1 MKATCQSC
9 GKSFEAATKLA
20 KFCSGACRQREQ
32 RKRDAARAAALQQ
45 SKRPRLAVVGDDG
58 AKQPRRKPDGSRAN
72 HHKVVSHED
81 VPAAAE
87 DGGEVPSVLGA
98 VKGRLAELPD
108 SDWRKA
114 ACLRLAY
121 RMDHSQMD
129 TATALANLAAALA
142 KQMDEIAP
150 AEGEDD
156 FLAAIGDRV
165 AMKRRR

>member
-1 MKATCQSC
+1 MKVACQSC
-9 GKSFEAATKLA
+9 GKAFEAARKSQ
-20 KFCSGACRQREQ
+20 KFCSGACRQRAQ
-32 RKRDAARAAALQQ
+32 RKRDAIRSGAVVA
-45 SKRPRLAVVGDDG
+45 SKRPALAVVGDDG
-58 AKQPRRKPDGSRAN
+58 AKQPRRKADGSRAN
-72 HHKVVSHED
+72 HHKVASHED
-81 VPAAAE
+81 APAAG
-87 DGGEVPSVLGA
+87 DEVPSVLDA
-98 VKGRLAELPD
+98 VRGRLVELPD
-108 SDWRKA
+108 ADWRKA

>member
-1 MKATCQSC
+1 MRATCQSC
-9 GKSFEAATKLA
+9 GKTFEAVRKSQ
-20 KFCSGACRQREQ
+20 KFCSGACRQRAQ
-32 RKRDAARAAALQQ
+32 RKRDAIRSGGT
-45 SKRPRLAVVGDDG
+45 SKRPTLAVVGDDG
-58 AKQPRRKPDGSRAN
+58 TRKQRRKPDGSRAN
-72 HHKVVSHED
+72 HHKVASHED
-81 VPAAAE
+81 IPASSA
-87 DGGEVPSVLGA
+87 DDSVPSVLNA
-98 VKGRLAELPD
+98 VKGRLVELPD
-108 SDWRKA
+108 ADWRKA